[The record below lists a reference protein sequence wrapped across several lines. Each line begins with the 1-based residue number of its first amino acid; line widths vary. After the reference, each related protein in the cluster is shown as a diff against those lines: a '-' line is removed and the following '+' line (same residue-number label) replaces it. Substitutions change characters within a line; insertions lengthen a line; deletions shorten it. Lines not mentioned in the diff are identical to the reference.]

1 MPEYSDVNTIKI
13 IFLLLKNNIFL
24 IKTIKENYFN
34 MNKDEDYFETSILS
48 DENIINNKE
57 NNIKEKIKYFKEFIK
72 TTYWDEIN
80 LNAYKMELLEKNKNE
95 EYLKK
100 FNDIIKEIKERI
112 IYIGNQIGKYFT
124 NL

>member
-1 MPEYSDVNTIKI
+1 
-13 IFLLLKNNIFL
+13 
-24 IKTIKENYFN
+24 
-34 MNKDEDYFETSILS
+34 MNKDEDYFETSILL
-48 DENIINNKE
+48 DENIVNKE

-72 TTYWDEIN
+72 TTYWHEIN

>member
-1 MPEYSDVNTIKI
+1 MPEYSAVNTIKI
-13 IFLLLKNNIFL
+13 IFFIIKKNIFL
-24 IKTIKENYFN
+24 IKTIKENYFILN
-34 MNKDEDYFETSILS
+34 IYEDYFETSILL

-57 NNIKEKIKYFKEFIK
+57 NNIKKKIKYLKEFIK
-72 TTYWDEIN
+72 ITYWDEIN